1 MGKNFEKAK
10 QDAINSGFLD
20 NTGSSDYVKFKVV
33 GNILGQIGI
42 DLVKEIENNI
52 KKKQVVSSGYLATNI
67 VPEVVEESDGSISLL
82 IKLPDYYDYPNKG
95 VKGKGV
101 NGSPYTKNAPNSP
114 YSFKNYGMS
123 KEGRD
128 NIKRSIQ
135 EGKMKVRNVRSDKAA
150 GIGQE
155 SKGIKYKPKLSLID
169 RQTNEAIY
177 MIKRFG
183 IKTTKYFDDAVKV
196 ALGTLQDDL
205 REALKRDIIIQ
216 IESVKR

>member
-1 MGKNFEKAK
+1 MGKNYEKAK

-20 NTGSSDYVKFKVV
+20 NTGSSDYVEFKVV
-33 GNILGQIGI
+33 GNILGQIGV
-42 DLVKEIENNI
+42 DLKNEIEKNI
-52 KKKQVVSSGYLATNI
+52 KQRKVTDSGYLADNI
-67 VPEVVEESDGSISLL
+67 KPSIVEESDGSISLI
-82 IKLPDYYDYPNKG
+82 IKVPDYYDYPNKG
-95 VKGKGV
+95 VKGV
-101 NGSPYTKNAPNSP
+101 RSSKNAPSSP

-123 KEGRD
+123 KGGRD

-135 EGKMKVRNVRSDKAA
+135 EGKMKVRNIRDDKAA
-150 GIGQE
+150 GVGLE

-169 RQTNEAIY
+169 RQTNQAIY

>member
-1 MGKNFEKAK
+1 VE
-10 QDAINSGFLD
+10 
-20 NTGSSDYVKFKVV
+20 FKVV
-33 GNILGQIGI
+33 GNILGQIGV

-67 VPEVVEESDGSISLL
+67 IPDIVQESDGSTSLL
-82 IKLPDYYDYPNKG
+82 IKVPDYYDYPNKG
-95 VKGKGV
+95 VKGV
-101 NGSPYTKNAPNSP
+101 RSTKNAPNSP
-114 YSFKNYGMS
+114 YSFRHYGMS
-123 KEGRD
+123 PEGRA
-128 NIKRSIQ
+128 NIKRSIS
-135 EGKMKVRNVRSDKAA
+135 EGKMKVRNIRDDKAA
-150 GIGQE
+150 GVGLE
-155 SKGIKYKPKLSLID
+155 SKGIKYSPKLSLID
-169 RQTNEAIY
+169 RQTNQAIY

>member
-1 MGKNFEKAK
+1 
-10 QDAINSGFLD
+10 
-20 NTGSSDYVKFKVV
+20 
-33 GNILGQIGI
+33 
-42 DLVKEIENNI
+42 
-52 KKKQVVSSGYLATNI
+52 
-67 VPEVVEESDGSISLL
+67 
-82 IKLPDYYDYPNKG
+82 
-95 VKGKGV
+95 
-101 NGSPYTKNAPNSP
+101 
-114 YSFKNYGMS
+114 
-123 KEGRD
+123 
-128 NIKRSIQ
+128 
-135 EGKMKVRNVRSDKAA
+135 MKVRNVRSDKAA

-155 SKGIKYKPKLSLID
+155 KKGIKYKPKLSLID